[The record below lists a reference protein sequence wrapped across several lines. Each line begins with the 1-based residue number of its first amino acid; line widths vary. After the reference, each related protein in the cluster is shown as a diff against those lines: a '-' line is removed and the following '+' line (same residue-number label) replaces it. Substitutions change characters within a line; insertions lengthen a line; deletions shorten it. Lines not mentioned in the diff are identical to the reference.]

1 MYSIAPFCPHYAL
14 LKNIFSFLLLLFT
27 FSPFFLFT
35 RQRKLFR
42 TDRFPVRTQVHL
54 CRRRRRPGRGECCQT
69 GELYLPFIGISLS
82 LRVPLSLSCLF
93 FCFRCLWG
101 EILCSI
107 LWQRHPLC
115 PILRLGIADRS
126 RNRRQTRRHATVINT
141 KSPDRKEKKSWN
153 KNNEE
158 EKKTKGM

>member
-14 LKNIFSFLLLLFT
+14 LKIYFLFFYYYLHFPL
-27 FSPFFLFT
+27 FFLFT

-82 LRVPLSLSCLF
+82 LRVPLSLSLVYSFVFVAFEERF
-93 FCFRCLWG
+93 FVPFYDNDIPSVQFSASVSQTDR
-101 EILCSI
+101 EIVVKLVVT
-107 LWQRHPLC
+107 R
-115 PILRLGIADRS
+115 RS
-126 RNRRQTRRHATVINT
+126 LTRNRQT
-141 KSPDRKEKKSWN
+141 EKK
-153 KNNEE
+153 
-158 EKKTKGM
+158 KKS